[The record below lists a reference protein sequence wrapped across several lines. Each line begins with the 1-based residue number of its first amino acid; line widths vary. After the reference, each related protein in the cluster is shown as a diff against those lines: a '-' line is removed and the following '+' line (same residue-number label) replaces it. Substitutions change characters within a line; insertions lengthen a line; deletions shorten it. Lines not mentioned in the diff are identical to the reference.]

1 MCHERY
7 FEKNGMI
14 NLNEKVI
21 ILNESYVPDL
31 R

>member
-1 MCHERY
+1 MCQERH
-7 FEKNGMI
+7 FEEITMI

-31 R
+31 I